1 MQTQDTLGYRAY
13 NEYKPVHLH
22 TPLLLQDEER
32 QQGIGLCKLRSQN
45 TDLHQLRRPRQS
57 IWTYYVETKPLPKS
71 APTPSFPLKDRF

>member
-45 TDLHQLRRPRQS
+45 TDLHQL
-57 IWTYYVETKPLPKS
+57 
-71 APTPSFPLKDRF
+71 